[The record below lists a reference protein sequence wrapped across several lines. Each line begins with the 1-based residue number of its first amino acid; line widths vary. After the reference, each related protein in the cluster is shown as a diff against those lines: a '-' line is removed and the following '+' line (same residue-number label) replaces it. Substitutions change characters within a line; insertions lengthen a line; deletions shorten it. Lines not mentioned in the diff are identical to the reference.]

1 MDNEIIWLIQLLAAH
16 LITDFVLQPTSWVE
30 ARRTAHLKAKQFWYH
45 IVLTTLVAAWFTCFD
60 TWWMPLA
67 IFISHGIID
76 WWKSYRKNNIFYFAV
91 DQLLHLLV
99 IFIIWWVKF
108 PEVISLKQIFL
119 TCMIDKKVW
128 VVGIALVF
136 LTSPVGIIVGMIT
149 KSFRDQI
156 PNHNEQSLENA
167 GAWIGILERLIIFFL
182 VLISQYEAIGLL
194 IAAKSIIRLKEG
206 EQKMS
211 EYVLVGTL
219 ISISVA
225 LLTGYIV
232 SKSIEL

>member
-1 MDNEIIWLIQLLAAH
+1 MDNAIIWLIRLLAAH
-16 LITDFVLQPTSWVE
+16 LVTDFVLQPTSWVE
-30 ARRTAHLKAKQFWYH
+30 ARRTAHHKAKQFWYH
-45 IVLTTLVAAWFTCFD
+45 ILLTALVAGWFTCFD
-60 TWWMPLA
+60 TWWVPLV
-67 IFISHGIID
+67 ILVSHGLID
-76 WWKSYRKNNIFYFAV
+76 WWKSYRENNVLYFAI

-108 PEVISLKQIFL
+108 PEVISLKQVFQA
-119 TCMIDKKVW
+119 CMVDEKIW

-136 LTSPVGIIVGMIT
+136 LTSPVGILIGMIT

-194 IAAKSIIRLKEG
+194 VAAKSIIRLKEG

-232 SKSIEL
+232 SKSI

>member
-1 MDNEIIWLIQLLAAH
+1 MDNAFIWLIRLLAAH
-16 LITDFVLQPTSWVE
+16 LITDFILQPTSWVN
-30 ARRTAHLKAKQFWYH
+30 ARRAKHHKTKWFWYH
-45 IVLTTLVAAWFTCFD
+45 ILLTTLLAAWFTCFD
-60 TWWMPLA
+60 TWWLPA
-67 IFISHGIID
+67 VIFISHGLID
-76 WWKSYRKNNIFYFAV
+76 WWKSYRNDTILYFGT
-91 DQLLHLLV
+91 DQFLHLLV
-99 IFIIWWVKF
+99 ILIIWWIKF
-108 PEVISLKQIFL
+108 PDNISLKQIFYA
-119 TCMIDKKVW
+119 CFVNRNVW
-128 VVGIALVF
+128 IVGIALIS
-136 LTSPVGIIVGMIT
+136 LTRPVGIVIGMIT

-156 PNHNEQSLENA
+156 KNHNEQSLENA

-194 IAAKSIIRLKEG
+194 VAAKSIIRLKEG

-232 SKSIEL
+232 SKSI

>member
-108 PEVISLKQIFL
+108 PEVISLKQISL

-149 KSFRDQI
+149 KSFRNQI

>member
-1 MDNEIIWLIQLLAAH
+1 MDNAIIWLIRLLAAH

-30 ARRTAHLKAKQFWYH
+30 ARRTTHHKAKQFWYH
-45 IVLTTLVAAWFTCFD
+45 ILLTTGVAAWFTCFD
-60 TWWMPLA
+60 TWWVPLA
-67 IFISHGIID
+67 IFISHGLID
-76 WWKSYRKNNIFYFAV
+76 WWKSYRPNNVLYFAI
-91 DQLLHLLV
+91 DQFLHLLV
-99 IFIIWWVKF
+99 IVIIWWIKF
-108 PEVISLKQIFL
+108 PEVISLKEVFQ
-119 TCMIDKKVW
+119 TCMVDGKIW

-136 LTSPVGIIVGMIT
+136 LTSPVGILIGMIT

-167 GAWIGILERLIIFFL
+167 GSWIGILERLIIFFL

-194 IAAKSIIRLKEG
+194 VAAKSIIRLKEG

-232 SKSIEL
+232 SKSI